1 MAGNINKPL
10 NIENTSAHDNGFVG
24 YVSDKIYRNIPGDED
39 VFGTGGIY
47 SKNGDRSKD
56 LFATTDPENSFQS
69 LSASS
74 IANRLHLNKSELE
87 ISGDGHQ
94 GRIDELEGPNGEISI
109 QETIRTSSQDPG
121 VVQNADVL
129 LDKLNAELTL
139 LKQGEN
145 FLLDSTTELIE
156 DTSVEVGQ
164 NDAYNPDF
172 PAESISYMYRRQ
184 DFLESERGADTDGI
198 SSGNKAPNVAYPSK
212 LNTEVSMP
220 YHGSGG
226 FGSSES
232 SLNQAQLSSL
242 NIVKKYTP

>member
-10 NIENTSAHDNGFVG
+10 NIDSASAHDNGFVG
-24 YVSDKIYRNIPGDED
+24 YVSDKIYRNIPGEDD
-39 VFGTGGIY
+39 VFGAGGIY

-56 LFATTDPENSFQS
+56 LFAHDDADNSFQS
-69 LSASS
+69 LTASS

-94 GRIDELEGPNGEISI
+94 GRINDLEGPNGEIST
-109 QETIRTSSQDPG
+109 QETIISNSLVNEDI
-121 VVQNADVL
+121 QNAAAL
-129 LDKLNAELTL
+129 LVKLNAELTL

-156 DTSVEVGQ
+156 GVEPGQ

-184 DFLESERGADTDGI
+184 DFLASERGEATDGI

-212 LNTEVSMP
+212 LTNDVSMP

-232 SLNQAQLSSL
+232 SLNQAQISSL
-242 NIVKKYTP
+242 NIVKKYI